1 MSKIDKVLKGRITLS
16 LSEKNKICKL
26 VRNPNFNELKVLT
39 DHGRLWSKC
48 SGAYA

>member
-1 MSKIDKVLKGRITLS
+1 MSKIEKVLKGRII
-16 LSEKNKICKL
+16 LSENDKKKLIKL
-26 VRNPNFNELKVLT
+26 VKDPNFNELKVPE